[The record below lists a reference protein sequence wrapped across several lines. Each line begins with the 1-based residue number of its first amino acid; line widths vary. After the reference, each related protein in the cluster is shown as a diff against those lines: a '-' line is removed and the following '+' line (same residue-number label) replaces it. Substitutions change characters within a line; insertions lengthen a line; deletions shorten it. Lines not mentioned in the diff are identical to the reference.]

1 MNVKLQLFFDKGI
14 AKPLAFLLN
23 YSVQLVG
30 KILRINHDLNRSYKT
45 IVVSK
50 FKGMGSIIQAT
61 PMLMAIS
68 SKYPGAKLV
77 FVSSKANQQILEKI
91 TCIDELVLVDD
102 RSIFQFIKTNIT
114 SLYRLIRMR
123 PELFID
129 LEVYSDYS
137 TLFTLATLSTNR
149 VGYYLR
155 SSSFRTGIYT
165 HMMFFNP
172 RVPISKVYLQTAA
185 LIGCD
190 IENESLFP
198 IHQNLPHSS
207 ERKPYIV
214 INPNASDLRV
224 ERKWGTENFVNF
236 INRFSLSHP
245 TTTIYLIG
253 SPAEVDYTTEI
264 FSALNVSNVIN
275 LAGKTSID
283 ELIVLIAEAQ
293 LMLSNDTGPMHIA
306 FATKTPILCLFGP
319 CSPDQYGKSANAKIL
334 YKKVYCSPC
343 VHDFE
348 VPPCKGNNS
357 CMQLIQVDEV
367 LAEFEAMFQGET
379 KKKDENQ
386 DFIYSINEN
395 VLGKVYR

>member
-23 YSVQLVG
+23 YLVQLVG

-102 RSIFQFIKTNIT
+102 RSFLQFIKTNI
-114 SLYRLIRMR
+114 SALLRLIKMR

-198 IHQNLPHSS
+198 IHQNLPHST

-224 ERKWGTENFVNF
+224 ERKWGTANFVNF
-236 INRFSLSHP
+236 INRYSEAHP

-264 FSALNVSNVIN
+264 YSALSSITVIN

-357 CMQLIQVDEV
+357 CMQLIQVEEV
-367 LAEFEAMFQGET
+367 LTEFEAMLQGET
-379 KKKDENQ
+379 MKTDENQ
-386 DFIYSINEN
+386 DFIYSINQN

>member
-1 MNVKLQLFFDKGI
+1 
-14 AKPLAFLLN
+14 
-23 YSVQLVG
+23 
-30 KILRINHDLNRSYKT
+30 
-45 IVVSK
+45 
-50 FKGMGSIIQAT
+50 
-61 PMLMAIS
+61 
-68 SKYPGAKLV
+68 
-77 FVSSKANQQILEKI
+77 
-91 TCIDELVLVDD
+91 
-102 RSIFQFIKTNIT
+102 
-114 SLYRLIRMR
+114 
-123 PELFID
+123 
-129 LEVYSDYS
+129 
-137 TLFTLATLSTNR
+137 
-149 VGYYLR
+149 
-155 SSSFRTGIYT
+155 
-165 HMMFFNP
+165 MMFFNP

-224 ERKWGTENFVNF
+224 ERKWGTTNFVNF
-236 INRFSLSHP
+236 INRFSATHP

-264 FSALNVSNVIN
+264 YSALNVSNVIN

-306 FATKTPILCLFGP
+306 FATNTPILCLFGP

-367 LAEFEAMFQGET
+367 LAEFEAMLQGET
-379 KKKDENQ
+379 IKRDENQ

>member
-1 MNVKLQLFFDKGI
+1 
-14 AKPLAFLLN
+14 
-23 YSVQLVG
+23 
-30 KILRINHDLNRSYKT
+30 
-45 IVVSK
+45 
-50 FKGMGSIIQAT
+50 MGSIIQAT

-102 RSIFQFIKTNIT
+102 RSLLQFIKTNI
-114 SLYRLIRMR
+114 SALLRLIKMR

-185 LIGCD
+185 LIGCN

-207 ERKPYIV
+207 ERKPYVV

-224 ERKWGTENFVNF
+224 ERKWGTANFVNF
-236 INRFSLSHP
+236 INRFSEAHP

-264 FSALNVSNVIN
+264 YTSITATTVVN

-357 CMQLIQVDEV
+357 CMQLIQVAEV
-367 LAEFEAMFQGET
+367 LNEFETMLQGET
-379 KKKDENQ
+379 IKTDENQ
-386 DFIYSINEN
+386 EFIYSINQN